1 MFETCG
7 RGQSGSESYPDPITP
22 STPCVDRLGR
32 DKTSLD
38 AFVNTGAGWETLK
51 VPLLGILKR
60 SGTFT
65 SQTPTCS
72 FSVRD
77 FSREGV
83 KVPADTRARFAIKR
97 ERDDRGEI
105 QSEVVINVPEQLFIP

>member
-1 MFETCG
+1 MGLRKSFLSHVSPKG
-7 RGQSGSESYPDPITP
+7 HLSGEVIKRQLSVNVGKHID
-22 STPCVDRLGR
+22 GR
-32 DKTSLD
+32 D
-38 AFVNTGAGWETLK
+38 
-51 VPLLGILKR
+51 R
-60 SGTFT
+60 HSGTFM

-72 FSVRD
+72 FSARD
-77 FSREGV
+77 VSREGV